1 MAFTI
6 RKVRNREKYR
16 LKIKDNNGYVILS
29 EIFDNREDALDKVRN
44 QMDKLVEEEKQQE
57 VNETKHNISE
67 NSDTEIEV

>member
-57 VNETKHNISE
+57 VNETKHDVSE
-67 NSDTEIEV
+67 NLDTEIEV

>member
-16 LKIKDNNGYVILS
+16 LKIKDTNGYVILN
-29 EIFDNREDALDKVRN
+29 EIFNNREDALDKVRN

-57 VNETKHNISE
+57 VIETKHDVSDNA
-67 NSDTEIEV
+67 DTEIEI

>member
-57 VNETKHNISE
+57 VIETKHDVSDNA
-67 NSDTEIEV
+67 DTEIEI

>member
-16 LKIKDNNGYVILS
+16 LKIKDTNGYVILN
-29 EIFDNREDALDKVRN
+29 EIFNNREDALDKVRN

-57 VNETKHNISE
+57 VNETKHDVSE